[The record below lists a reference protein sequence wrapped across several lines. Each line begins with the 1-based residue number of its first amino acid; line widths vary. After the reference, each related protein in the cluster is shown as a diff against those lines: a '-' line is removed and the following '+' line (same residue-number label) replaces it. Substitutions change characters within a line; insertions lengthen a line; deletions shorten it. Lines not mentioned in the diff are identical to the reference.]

1 MPSLI
6 GQKIAY
12 ARSKQD
18 ISQSALAR
26 MLGIVAQAHISNVE
40 AGRRKPS
47 LEFIVR
53 CAELL
58 GVSVEYLLRDSIP
71 VEAYDEWPVAA
82 TDNTEVMRYFGV
94 KLRHQR
100 ESRGW
105 SQSDL
110 ARTLNSVT
118 QVQIS
123 RLEAG
128 ERYPSISL
136 IVDLA
141 DFFRVGIDYWV
152 RDSIPV
158 RENDSSQNSC
168 AMK

>member
-12 ARSKQD
+12 ARSKQN

-26 MLGIVAQAHISNVE
+26 MLGIAAQAHISNVE

-47 LEFIVR
+47 LEFVVR

-58 GVSVEYLLRDSIP
+58 RVSAEYLLRDSIP
-71 VEAYDEWPVAA
+71 VAAYDDWPGTA
-82 TDNTEVMRYFGV
+82 TASPEVMRYFGA
-94 KLRHQR
+94 KLKRLR

-110 ARTLNSVT
+110 ARRLNSVT

-128 ERYPSISL
+128 ERYPSIPL
-136 IVDLA
+136 IRDLA
-141 DFFRVGIDYWV
+141 DFFGVGIDYWV
-152 RDSIPV
+152 HDSIPV
-158 RENDSSQNSC
+158 DEHS
-168 AMK
+168 AKT